1 MTWSGSVWFPAL
13 LPIGPPQNT
22 ANTGGKG
29 KAFCRV
35 GETRQAG
42 GRGRERENT
51 CVGKQVL
58 LDSCRGVG
66 TWEPRVP
73 LGWGWSRLVVG
84 PLGHLTS
91 SKLDWVLER
100 PSFVYRGVAGPE
112 PKTVSG
118 P

>member
-1 MTWSGSVWFPAL
+1 MTWSGSAWFPVL

-22 ANTGGKG
+22 ANTEVKGRLIVGGG
-29 KAFCRV
+29 NPTGWR
-35 GETRQAG
+35 ERT
-42 GRGRERENT
+42 REREHV
-51 CVGKQVL
+51 CGEAGPIRL
-58 LDSCRGVG
+58 LQGGRDMGA
-66 TWEPRVP
+66 ENPARV
-73 LGWGWSRLVVG
+73 GWSRLVVG

-100 PSFVYRGVAGPE
+100 PSLVYRVVVGPE